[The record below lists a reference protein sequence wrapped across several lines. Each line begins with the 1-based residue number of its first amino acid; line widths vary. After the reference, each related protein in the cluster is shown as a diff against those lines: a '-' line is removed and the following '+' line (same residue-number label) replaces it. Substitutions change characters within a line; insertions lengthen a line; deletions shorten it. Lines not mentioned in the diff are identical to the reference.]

1 MFYYVCERATNAHFL
16 KVVVEVV
23 VELRK
28 KQITVLFL
36 EEKENERKRLISISE
51 NATQEA

>member
-1 MFYYVCERATNAHFL
+1 MCERATNAHFL

-36 EEKENERKRLISISE
+36 EEKEKREEERLISISE
-51 NATQEA
+51 NAIQEA